1 MKMPTKKFWN
11 KLLIILV
18 IFFAMLFVLDYVVLP
33 YYVSGTESKVPNVVG
48 KNKDEAINILRDAN
62 FNPIVQTSRFD
73 QNYQKDQVISQKPIA
88 DIIVKE
94 NRRIYLTVSGGD
106 PIIKMPALINK
117 TIRDATI
124 TLERFGLILGK
135 IDSVESEFP
144 SATIVEQQYFEGRE
158 IAKGSTVN
166 LKVSIGPKV
175 GMVRVPNLLLKSLSE
190 AESILKSNS
199 LRLGNKIYIY
209 STSYLPNT
217 VADQDPSE
225 DTLIKIGD
233 SVNVVLTQSKANGIK

>member
-1 MKMPTKKFWN
+1 MPTKIFWN

-18 IFFAMLFVLDYVVLP
+18 IFFTILFVLDYVVLP
-33 YYVSGTESKVPNVVG
+33 YYVSGTESKVSSVVG
-48 KNKDEAINILRDAN
+48 MNKDEAIKILRDAN

-73 QNYQKDQVISQKPIA
+73 QKYQKDQVISQKPIA
-88 DIIVKE
+88 GFIVKE

-106 PIIKMPALINK
+106 PIIKMPSLINK

-158 IAKGSTVN
+158 IAKGTTIN
-166 LKVSIGPKV
+166 LKVSVGPKV

-209 STSYLPNT
+209 SASYLPNT

-225 DTLIKIGD
+225 DTLVKIGD

>member
-1 MKMPTKKFWN
+1 MPTKKFWN

-18 IFFAMLFVLDYVVLP
+18 IFFAILFVLDYVVLP

-209 STSYLPNT
+209 SASYLPNT

>member
-18 IFFAMLFVLDYVVLP
+18 IFFAFLFVIDYIILP

-48 KNKDEAINILRDAN
+48 KNKNAAIKILRDAN

-73 QNYQKDQVISQKPIA
+73 QTYRKDEVISQKPIA
-88 DIIVKE
+88 DVIVKE
-94 NRRIYLTVSGGD
+94 YRRIYLTVSGGD
-106 PIIKMPALINK
+106 PIIRMPSLVSK

-124 TLERFGLILGK
+124 TLERSGLILGR

-144 SATIVEQQYFEGRE
+144 SATIVEQQYFDGRE
-158 IAKGSTVN
+158 IAKGTTVN

-199 LRLGNKIYIY
+199 LRIGNKLYIY
-209 STSYLPNT
+209 SVSYLPNT
-217 VADQDPSE
+217 VADQDPTE

-233 SVNVVLTQSKANGIK
+233 SVNVVLTQSKLNGIK

>member
-1 MKMPTKKFWN
+1 MKKPARKFWN
-11 KLLIILV
+11 KLLIIFM
-18 IFFAMLFVLDYVVLP
+18 IFFAMLLVLDYVVLP

-48 KNKDEAINILRDAN
+48 KNKDVAIKILLDAN

-73 QNYQKDQVISQKPIA
+73 QNYRKDQVISQNPVA
-88 DIIVKE
+88 DMIVKE

-106 PIIKMPALINK
+106 PIIKMPSLINK
-117 TIRDATI
+117 TIRDAI
-124 TLERFGLILGK
+124 LTLDRLGLVLGK

-158 IAKGSTVN
+158 ITKGTSIN

-199 LRLGNKIYIY
+199 LRLGNKLYIY
-209 STSYLPNT
+209 SISYLPNT

-225 DTLIKIGD
+225 DTLVKIGD

>member
-11 KLLIILV
+11 KLLIIAA
-18 IFFAMLFVLDYVVLP
+18 IFFAALFFIDYVLLP
-33 YYVSGTESKVPNVVG
+33 YYVSGTESKIPNVIG
-48 KNKDEAINILRDAN
+48 KNKDEAIQILRDAN

-73 QNYQKDQVISQKPIA
+73 QKYQKNQVIFQKPEA
-88 DIIVKE
+88 NVIVKE
-94 NRRIYLTVSGGD
+94 NRRIYLTISGGD
-106 PIIKMPALINK
+106 PMIRMPSLISK
-117 TIRDATI
+117 TVRDASL
-124 TLERFGLILGK
+124 TLERLGLIVGK

-144 SATIVEQQYFEGRE
+144 ANIIVEQQYIEARE

-166 LKVSIGPKV
+166 LKISIGPKV

-190 AESILKSNS
+190 AENILKANS

-209 STSYLPNT
+209 SSSFLPNT
-217 VADQDPSE
+217 IADQEPSE

-233 SVNVVLTQSKANGIK
+233 SVNVVLYRSK

>member
-1 MKMPTKKFWN
+1 MPAKKFWN
-11 KLLIILV
+11 KLLIIFV
-18 IFFAMLFVLDYVVLP
+18 IFFAILFVLDYVVLP
-33 YYVSGTESKVPNVVG
+33 CYVSGTESKVPNVVG
-48 KNKDEAINILRDAN
+48 KNKDEAIKILHDAN

-73 QNYQKDQVISQKPIA
+73 QKYQKDEVISQKPIA

-106 PIIKMPALINK
+106 PIVKMPSLINK

-190 AESILKSNS
+190 AENILKSNS

-209 STSYLPNT
+209 SASYLPNT

-225 DTLIKIGD
+225 DTLVKIGD
-233 SVNVVLTQSKANGIK
+233 SVNVVLTQSKLNGIK

>member
-18 IFFAMLFVLDYVVLP
+18 IFFAILFVLDYVVLP

-209 STSYLPNT
+209 SASYLPNT

>member
-1 MKMPTKKFWN
+1 MKMPSKKLWN

-18 IFFAMLFVLDYVVLP
+18 IFFAFLFVLDYVVLP

-48 KNKDEAINILRDAN
+48 KNKDEAIKILQDAN

-73 QNYQKDQVISQKPIA
+73 QNYQKDEVISQKPIA

-106 PIIKMPALINK
+106 PIVKMPSLINK

-166 LKVSIGPKV
+166 LKVSIGPRV

-199 LRLGNKIYIY
+199 LRLGNKLYIY
-209 STSYLPNT
+209 SASYLPNT
-217 VADQDPSE
+217 VADQEPSE

>member
-1 MKMPTKKFWN
+1 MPTKKFWN

-18 IFFAMLFVLDYVVLP
+18 IFFTILFVLDYVVLP
-33 YYVSGTESKVPNVVG
+33 YYVSGTESKVLNVVG
-48 KNKDEAINILRDAN
+48 MNKDEAIKILRDAN

-73 QNYQKDQVISQKPIA
+73 QKYQKDQVISQKPIA
-88 DIIVKE
+88 GIIVKE

-106 PIIKMPALINK
+106 PIIKMPSLINK

-158 IAKGSTVN
+158 IAKGTTIN
-166 LKVSIGPKV
+166 LKVSVGPKV

-209 STSYLPNT
+209 SASYLPNT

-225 DTLIKIGD
+225 DTLVKIGD

>member
-1 MKMPTKKFWN
+1 MPTKKFWN

-18 IFFAMLFVLDYVVLP
+18 IFFAILFVLDYVVLP
-33 YYVSGTESKVPNVVG
+33 YYVSGTESKVSSVVG
-48 KNKDEAINILRDAN
+48 MNKDEAIKILRDAN

-73 QNYQKDQVISQKPIA
+73 QKYQKDQVISQKPIA
-88 DIIVKE
+88 GIIVKE

-106 PIIKMPALINK
+106 PIIKMPSLINK

-158 IAKGSTVN
+158 IAKGTTIN
-166 LKVSIGPKV
+166 LKVSVGPKV

-190 AESILKSNS
+190 AENILKSNS

-209 STSYLPNT
+209 SASYLPNT

-225 DTLIKIGD
+225 DTLVKIGD